1 MNITEYPNLPQNAEA
16 WAQAFAAEFTRWT
29 NVRTNDVGRII
40 VNALEAAPS
49 LDEISDDQVNEY
61 ILRPMHNETGYH
73 SGYGSNR
80 ERSEDDERVVTW
92 LLGIIEDATSPD
104 DEDDVEATSEAKPG
118 EPTVE
123 EYLEKMLPNLPQHLN
138 ERGHTA
144 KYGQIVNVM
153 TYQFT
158 NWKAGKRRV
167 LTTDKAVA
175 QFNRRMSRE
184 YGWTTTGLYDNRL
197 GRMVNH
203 ALSILRKVAV
213 GESVLIMP
221 MQPTQEE
228 IQTRFATEYE
238 DLYRRVDGYYL
249 GYVGYRVST
258 AWRRAGEPW
267 SAGEFHDKWVSDMR
281 DYCSREISERYTKD
295 DTAVVYDLLV
305 QMTFGQAGQA
315 EPDESVTDYESLVTW
330 MIGLHEDAGS
340 LQQDAIRDG
349 LADWFDTV
357 RDDPERVEKEGVVE
371 TMRRQVMAYGFT
383 RFTGKAIRPVLRAT
397 LAVVFE
403 KHKGEGL
410 TLDEWKTRWAR
421 RDKAV
426 SYVSGRYGEEQ
437 NLCSV
442 LEKATT
448 ELGILP
454 TRKPKHKI
462 RFEGSGVLVEVEV
475 ESWMDDQHKLQRSAT
490 EAWEKMTPAQ
500 KEAAIVK
507 RTEVYVNWSDMK
519 VAR

>member
-1 MNITEYPNLPQNAEA
+1 MNITEYPNLPQTSEA

-29 NVRTNDVGRII
+29 SVRTEDVGRII

-61 ILRPMHNETGYH
+61 ILRPMHNETGYY
-73 SGYGSNR
+73 SGYGASR
-80 ERSEDDERVVTW
+80 ERSDDDERVVTW
-92 LLGIIEDATSPD
+92 LLGIIE
-104 DEDDVEATSEAKPG
+104 EATSTDDEEAEPTESKPG

-123 EYLEKMLPNLPQHLN
+123 EYLERMLPNLATHLN
-138 ERGHTA
+138 ERGHTP

-153 TYQFT
+153 TYQFN

-197 GRMVNH
+197 GRMVSH
-203 ALSILRKVAV
+203 ALSTLRKVAA
-213 GESVLIMP
+213 GESVLVMP

-228 IQTRFATEYE
+228 IQTRFANEYE

-258 AWRRAGEPW
+258 AWRRSGEPW
-267 SAGEFHDKWVSDMR
+267 SAGEFHDKWVSDMG

-295 DTAVVYDLLV
+295 DTAVVYDVLV
-305 QMTFGQAGQA
+305 EMTFGQAGQA
-315 EPDESVTDYESLVTW
+315 EPEESVTDYESLVAW
-330 MIGLHEDAGS
+330 MIGLHGDAGS

-357 RDDPERVEKEGVVE
+357 RDDPERVEKEGLVE
-371 TMRRQVMAYGFT
+371 AMRRQVMAYGFT

-442 LEKATT
+442 LERATT

-475 ESWMDDQHKLQRSAT
+475 ESWMDDQHKLQRAAT
-490 EAWEKMTPAQ
+490 EAWDKMTPAQ
-500 KEAAIVK
+500 KEAAVIK
-507 RTEVYVNWSDMK
+507 RTEVYVNWRDMQ